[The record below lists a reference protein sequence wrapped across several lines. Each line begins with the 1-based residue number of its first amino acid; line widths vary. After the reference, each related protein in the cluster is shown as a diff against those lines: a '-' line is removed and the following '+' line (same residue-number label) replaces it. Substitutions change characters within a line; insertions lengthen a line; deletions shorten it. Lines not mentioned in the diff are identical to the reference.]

1 MEWKVMNV
9 IVHGH
14 SLDMDDA
21 GFVGWLRSLRSPT
34 HCNDG
39 SNRSDDGCGGGDDG
53 EVKQHI
59 SSV

>member
-1 MEWKVMNV
+1 MNV